1 MKRLDWPSLDGKARE
16 AALARPE
23 QRGDPALQAAVRAIV
38 EDVRTRGWDALVEQ
52 AERIDGAAPHL
63 VPVAPLAEEARRTLS
78 TEQLR
83 AINLAH
89 RNITAFHKNSLPA
102 EHEVETMPGLNV
114 RKLWRPI
121 DRIGLYIPGGKTPL
135 FSTLLMLAIPA
146 RAAGVKEIV
155 VVTPPRSPAQA
166 GVQNDDGTGPRPSP
180 GNDLDPIIALAADL
194 CGIPAIWTVGGAQA
208 IAALGFGAGP
218 IPRVAKIC
226 GPGNA
231 WVAEAKTY
239 LASLPGGPAIDM
251 PAGPSELLVIADGSA
266 DPVLVTA
273 DLLSQAEHDVSAQV
287 LLVTPSAAF
296 ADRVAARIEA
306 EAQALPRAD
315 FALASLA
322 NARII
327 VTESIDQAVEVANL
341 YAPEHLALAVDDP
354 GPLVARIANAGAI
367 FAGHHAAETFG
378 DYLAGSSHVL
388 PTDGAARAWSGVSVF
403 TFLKAIS
410 VQSVTPEAARRLAA
424 PAAALARL
432 EGLEAHARAADAR
445 LAGAEA

>member
-1 MKRLDWPSLDGKARE
+1 MKTFVWSELDGAERE

-38 EDVRTRGWDALVEQ
+38 ENVRAGGWDALMAQ
-52 AERIDGAAPHL
+52 AERIDGAGPQL

-78 TEQLR
+78 SEQFR
-83 AINLAH
+83 AIELAH
-89 RNITAFHKNSLPA
+89 RNITAFHRDSLPA
-102 EHEVETMPGLNV
+102 EHVVETMPGLNV
-114 RKLWRPI
+114 RKIWRPI

-155 VVTPPRSPAQA
+155 AVTPPRP
-166 GVQNDDGTGPRPSP
+166 DGG
-180 GNDLDPIIALAADL
+180 LDPLIALAAEM

-208 IAALGFGAGP
+208 IAALAFGAGD
-218 IPRVAKIC
+218 IPCVAKIC

-239 LASLPGGPAIDM
+239 IASLPGGPAIDM
-251 PAGPSELLVIADGSA
+251 PAGPSELLVIADDSA
-266 DPVLVTA
+266 DPDLVIA
-273 DLLSQAEHDVSAQV
+273 DLLSQAEHDPSAQV
-287 LLVTPSAAF
+287 ILVTPSATF
-296 ADRVAARIEA
+296 ADEVAASIGQEA
-306 EAQALPRAD
+306 ASLPRVD
-315 FALASLA
+315 IALASLA
-322 NARII
+322 NARLIL
-327 VTESIDQAVEVANL
+327 TDSLERAAEVASL
-341 YAPEHLALAVDDP
+341 YAPEHLSLAVDEPDR
-354 GPLVARIANAGAI
+354 LVGLIDNAGAI
-367 FAGHHAAETFG
+367 FAGHRAAETFG

-410 VQSVTPEAARRLAA
+410 VQSVTAEAARRLAA